1 MYAKRRE
8 QLRQII
14 LESSTKYDAVLID
27 SPENLYYFTGF
38 TGGEAVF
45 VMYNDIVVDE
55 IANGKTVSDFN
66 NLSNA
71 NSISSANIV
80 SNISNKNT
88 GDMVSSINSEKCM
101 YIITDSR
108 YYEQVEKECPDIPL
122 IRLEGKTYIETIKE
136 IFSGQ
141 LATASFSDKSDH
153 LMIHAKDEIHQRIK
167 RMWNNGLAIAIE
179 DSMNLSRYLKLK
191 DALTSCELTVASELI
206 DKPRTVKDENEL
218 ELLARAEQIGDE
230 AFTHILDIIK
240 PGMTEKEIA
249 LELEFFM
256 KKQGASKL
264 SFDTIVAS
272 GPNSSMPH
280 ARVTDR
286 AIENGDFVTMDF
298 GCVYKGYCSDMT
310 RTIAVG
316 TPTDEMKKVYQIV
329 LEANLRAMEGIRAGV
344 KCSDIDA
351 LARGYIAEQGYGDY
365 FGHGLGHSV
374 GLYIHEEPR
383 FSPKCDVITMENMVI
398 TDEPGIYLPGKF
410 GVRIED
416 LVVVKENGYERLS
429 NSPKELV
436 II

>member
-8 QLRQII
+8 QLRQI
-14 LESSTKYDAVLID
+14 LSEANTKYDAVLID

-55 IANGKTVSDFN
+55 IANGKTVSVFN

-71 NSISSANIV
+71 NIISSANIV

-88 GDMVSSINSEKCM
+88 GDMVSSINSEGCM

-141 LATASFSDKSDH
+141 LADVSFSDKSDH
-153 LMIHAKDEIHQRIK
+153 LMLHAKDEIHQRIK
-167 RMWNNGLAIAIE
+167 SMWNNGLAIAIE

-191 DALTSCELTVASELI
+191 AALTSCELTVASELI

-280 ARVTDR
+280 AQVTDR

-329 LEANLRAMEGIRAGV
+329 LDANLRAMEGIRAGV

-383 FSPKCDVITMENMVI
+383 FSPKCDVIIKENMVI
-398 TDEPGIYLPGKF
+398 TDEPGIYIPGRF

-416 LVVVKENGYERLS
+416 LVVVKKDGYERLS